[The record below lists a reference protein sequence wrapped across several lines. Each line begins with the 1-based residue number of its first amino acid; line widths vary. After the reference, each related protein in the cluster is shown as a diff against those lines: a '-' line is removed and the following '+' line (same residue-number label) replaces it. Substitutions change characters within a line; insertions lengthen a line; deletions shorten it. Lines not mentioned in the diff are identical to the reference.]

1 MADEVIIP
9 TEPID
14 EEPKEITIVEGE
26 YKVGD
31 RVKVTWRDIDE
42 TEYTSYGTLT
52 EIAEDGNYI
61 IEIERDVD
69 GIRAGTMV
77 VATKVQP
84 IEAVIQTGGVENI
97 PGIEKQQYVTTQK
110 NPNMTPNVALQNGRP
125 YYSVQTAR
133 RRRVRNINDRY
144 NDSKMTIY

>member
-9 TEPID
+9 TDPIE

-26 YKVGD
+26 HNVGD

-42 TEYTSYGTLT
+42 TEYTSYGKVT

-97 PGIEKQQYVTTQK
+97 SGIEKQQYVTTQK
-110 NPNMTPNVALQNGRP
+110 NPNMAPNVALQNGRP
-125 YYSVQTAR
+125 YYPVQTAR